1 MKHVAKLVTK
11 LQSAILALALCS
23 VVLCCL
29 TFSASAAHAGLA
41 GALRMFPNEKSFGQF
56 GTEPGEFR
64 TPTGLALSPDGFLYV
79 TDYKN
84 NSVLKFDDEGRYVGP
99 ITPGDVPFDAPVGL
113 AFDSKKNLYVVE
125 EKGCRV
131 RKFDAKGALLATYG
145 GPGAET
151 GKFRGPRGIA
161 VGPHDEVFVADYDN
175 HRIQEFNA
183 NFAWVRNLRMK
194 DVGRKPAAPRGLAID
209 REGHLWA
216 CFSNVHHI
224 VRFDATGNTDLTCG
238 EEGTGLGQFEEPRYL
253 AFDVQNHFYV
263 TDYNNGRIQRFN
275 AKGEFEFSVGVKGS
289 GRTQF
294 KGAQG
299 IAVDLKGNVYIADS
313 DNFRVQVL
321 FVNEVMA
328 DLNFAHY
335 YDSVKEYDKALE
347 TYQKVL
353 RKVPLHL
360 ESIARV
366 IAISETLAEQY
377 RNTDQLDKAKPY
389 LDEIL
394 RLEPSNT
401 KAIQYY
407 RWILW
412 KNNKGM
418 IYYLTLGTGI
428 FFTFIFL
435 VTTMVKILTS
445 D

>member
-1 MKHVAKLVTK
+1 MKFGWLV
-11 LQSAILALALCS
+11 ALAF
-23 VVLCCL
+23 VCL
-29 TFSASAAHAGLA
+29 AASPSFAGLA
-41 GALRMFPNEKSFGQF
+41 GTLRMFPNEKSFGQF
-56 GTEPGEFR
+56 GTDPGEFR

-84 NSVLKFDDEGRYVGP
+84 NSVLKFDEDGRFVGQ
-99 ITPGDVPFDAPVGL
+99 ILPGDVPFDAPVGI

-131 RKFDAKGALLATYG
+131 RKYDPKGALLATYG
-145 GPGAET
+145 GPGTES

-161 VGPHDEVFVADYDN
+161 VGPHDEVFVADYEN
-175 HRIQEFNA
+175 QRIQEFNA
-183 NFAWVRNLRMK
+183 NFAWVRNLRLK
-194 DVGRKPAAPRGLAID
+194 AGRPASPRGLAID
-209 REGHLWA
+209 REGKLWA
-216 CFSNVHHI
+216 CFSNIHKLA
-224 VRFDATGNTDLTCG
+224 RFDSAGNSDLTFG
-238 EEGTGLGQFEEPRYL
+238 EEGQGLGQFEEPRYL
-253 AFDVQNHFYV
+253 AFDVTNHLYV
-263 TDYNNGRIQRFN
+263 TDCNNGRVQRFN
-275 AKGEFEFSVGVKGS
+275 NKGEFEFSVGVKGS

-294 KGAQG
+294 KNPQG
-299 IAVDLKGNVYIADS
+299 ISVDLKGNVYIADS

-321 FVNEVMA
+321 FVNDVIA

-335 YDSVKEYDKALE
+335 YDSVKQYDKALE
-347 TYQKVL
+347 LYQKVL
-353 RKVPLHL
+353 KKAPLHL
-360 ESIARV
+360 ESIERI
-366 IAISETLAEQY
+366 IAICDTLAEQC
-377 RNTDQLDKAKPY
+377 RSQETLDKAKPY

-394 RLEPSNT
+394 RLQPSNT
-401 KAIQYY
+401 KALQFY